1 MADPNGENSHTNED
15 EYDNGQVHLT
25 GAQLKALVDNA
36 VQAAL
41 DRQTTIK
48 AEDTLKNP
56 QQTTIQTQEGRR

>member
-41 DRQTTIK
+41 DRQYTESRSRTVSKPLSKPKTT
-48 AEDTLKNP
+48 L
-56 QQTTIQTQEGRR
+56 